1 MMPNSLREAVVAE
14 EDHYGEHE
22 GPRLAALLRQHP
34 VQQEEA
40 EHEDAS
46 PPELLPVALD
56 GGQVSPGQV
65 YDEYEHQ
72 GAEEHGAHRVSY
84 EDQGEGQDDCVG
96 RGVYCE
102 EDEDWD
108 EDEACEEGIL
118 PTGDQGEV
126 EAEGGGA
133 ASEEEA
139 ESHHQKEGQYGRWP
153 FGHLERLPNIVV

>member
-1 MMPNSLREAVVAE
+1 MASTRAP
-14 EDHYGEHE
+14 DW
-22 GPRLAALLRQHP
+22 RLSCDSTQCSRKKPSTRMQPHP
-34 VQQEEA
+34 SS
-40 EHEDAS
+40 S
-46 PPELLPVALD
+46 PLHLTE
-56 GGQVSPGQV
+56 
-65 YDEYEHQ
+65 
-72 GAEEHGAHRVSY
+72 
-84 EDQGEGQDDCVG
+84 GEGQHDCVG

-153 FGHLERLPNIVV
+153 LGHLERLPNVVV